1 MVLAVSRLLKVT
13 RNKQQQ
19 RSRSKCSQVKGH
31 NAKTSETY
39 ETERSEDGEA
49 GDVSEAELDEREGD
63 DDEVEDVPALLEVV
77 LGAHGHQLDHGLDG
91 EGRGE
96 ELKGGMNTG

>member
-1 MVLAVSRLLKVT
+1 MMSYWVDSSNSDKAFRKV
-13 RNKQQQ
+13 KGQ
-19 RSRSKCSQVKGH
+19 RSTVKGH
-31 NAKTSETY
+31 NAKTCETY